1 MLRTI
6 EVSHRTIIFTIS
18 LLVVVW
24 VLVQLVPIIITIFIA
39 LLLTTALN
47 PIVDRLTH
55 LKIPRALAIVL
66 VYLVLIGIIVASLS
80 SIISPLLG
88 QTTDLVNRLPE
99 LFDQL
104 GKWLSSLGIPGVN
117 GDLLATQVSQLGT
130 LPGSI
135 INFFIFLFSNI
146 IAVVTVLV
154 ITFYMLLERKNLDK
168 YVLVLFGRD
177 REKQAKIFIDRLEA
191 RLGGWVGGELILMFT
206 IGLMTYAGLRIL
218 GLSYAL
224 PLAIIAGV
232 LEILPNIGPIVS
244 SIPGIL
250 VGLSVSPIMGLG
262 VAALYF
268 LIHQLENTLIVPNVM
283 RRAAGVNPLVTII
296 SLAIGF
302 KLGGTTGAILAVPI
316 VIIIRGILVDVFGF
330 HSLQKIS

>member
-66 VYLVLIGIIVASLS
+66 VYLVLIGIIIASLS